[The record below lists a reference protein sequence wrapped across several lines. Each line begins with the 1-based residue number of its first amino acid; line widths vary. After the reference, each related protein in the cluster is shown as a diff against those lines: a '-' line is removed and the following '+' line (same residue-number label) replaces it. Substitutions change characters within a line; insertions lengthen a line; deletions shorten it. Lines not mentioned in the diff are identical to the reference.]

1 MSGIRTHNVSGDR
14 HCYIRN
20 SKSNCHTITTTTVP
34 KVTYVRGLKTIVLII
49 ITVFIHA
56 ISYSTMQ
63 ITKWCGYSAKFT
75 SGLLVGQ

>member
-1 MSGIRTHNVSGDR
+1 MFLMGFNPTTSHIINQCFTNLNYNV
-14 HCYIRN
+14 
-20 SKSNCHTITTTTVP
+20 
-34 KVTYVRGLKTIVLII
+34 VLII

-75 SGLLVGQ
+75 SGLLVGQQKQVCGITFSLI